1 MSACSRCNAGPSDAA
16 REKAILKRQ
25 RKAGLVLA
33 GRAAKNK
40 RRSELVAR
48 GVTDADI
55 LDEMTTSVG
64 LSGVPFVVD
73 VASRKGKLPTSTLPV
88 GYELRQ
94 VIGEQEACD
103 ALLRYH
109 SSMCHGSPDTQ
120 IGRDYALSRGWA
132 APQQA
137 LALAGHHP
145 GFPTSKCNVLISI
158 ELKANADSTTEP
170 VAVLAMHLKA
180 NARYCSVLVI
190 HVPPQQRGLQL
201 PALLWDGAKA
211 CINKIARN
219 FHRAAVKFT
228 LAIPCCQS
236 QQGAHFWIH
245 RMHWDGT
252 DEAKEAA
259 KQWNQGVKW
268 KVGTFEL
275 WYDMPVV

>member
-236 QQGAHFWIH
+236 Q
-245 RMHWDGT
+245 
-252 DEAKEAA
+252 
-259 KQWNQGVKW
+259 
-268 KVGTFEL
+268 
-275 WYDMPVV
+275 